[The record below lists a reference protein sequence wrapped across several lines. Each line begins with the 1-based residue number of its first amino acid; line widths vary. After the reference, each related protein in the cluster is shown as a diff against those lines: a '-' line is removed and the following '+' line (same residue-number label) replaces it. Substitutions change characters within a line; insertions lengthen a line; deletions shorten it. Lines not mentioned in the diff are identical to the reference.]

1 MKKISYYILAA
12 WMCALPLFSS
22 CTDMLEEESSTEV
35 DKNKYMNNASEAENV
50 LLGVYR
56 SMVGDGLYRYN
67 LSILFDITNDLAQ
80 CEGNSNNAFRE
91 VPSNS
96 FTTSNS
102 DVQKSWS
109 ELYSGIFNANDFIET
124 LESKIGNYTDGD
136 KKIAGIYM
144 AEARALRALY
154 YFELVRWYG
163 NIALMTNTEMS
174 RQHPS
179 TFVQADPAAVYR
191 FIEEDLQYAIDN
203 LPYGSDDEIRKNK
216 SFRMSK
222 GAAMGLLTKV
232 YVTWAGYPIRDTSKW
247 EKAALTAQELVESKK
262 HSLLPSYEQLWKN
275 TCNGVWAPEES
286 LIEVSFYAP
295 TVTGSSK
302 EDPVGRIGKWNG
314 VVANEIAGVR
324 GRNAGNVKVVYTFLR
339 DWEKK
344 EDDKRCNLSIAD
356 YKYVGNVKTPYST
369 KGADEDQ
376 KNWQLFTPAKWDTEK
391 YVTQSNIL
399 INADYSNINWYV
411 LRYADVLLMYAEA
424 LNEWKGGPTTEAYA
438 AVNAV
443 RRRGFDLP
451 VDAVSEV
458 ADLAPSLSPDDFR
471 TAIRK
476 ERAYELAFEG
486 HRRQDLVR
494 WGEYI
499 KAIDETDTKLRR
511 WFSNANYIA
520 YDFTKAGKHE
530 LFPIPQRDKDL
541 MTQFKQNPGW
551 N

>member
-1 MKKISYYILAA
+1 MKKITYYIMAA

-22 CTDMLEEESSTEV
+22 CSDMLEEESSVEV
-35 DKNKYMNNASEAENV
+35 DKNKYMNNASEAEYV

-56 SMVGDGLYRYN
+56 SMVTDGLYKYN
-67 LSILFDITNDLAQ
+67 LSMLFNITNDLAQ

-96 FTTSNS
+96 FTTSNA

-109 ELYSGIFNANDFIET
+109 ELYKAIFNANDFIET
-124 LESKIGNYTDGD
+124 LESKIGNYTDSD
-136 KKIAGIYM
+136 KKIAYVYL
-144 AEARALRALY
+144 AEARALRGLY

-179 TFVQADPAAVYR
+179 TFVQADPAEVYR
-191 FIEEDLQYAIDN
+191 FIESDLQYAADN
-203 LPYGSDDEIRKNK
+203 LPYDSDDNVRKDT

-222 GAAMGLLTKV
+222 GAALGLLTKV
-232 YVTWAGYPIRDTSKW
+232 YATWAGFPLQDKSQW
-247 EKAALTAQELVESKK
+247 EKAALTAQELIGSKK
-262 HSLLPSYEQLWKN
+262 HSLLTSYEQLWKN

-295 TVTGSSK
+295 TVTGSG
-302 EDPVGRIGKWNG
+302 DPVGRVGKWNG
-314 VVANEIAGVR
+314 VVANDIAGVR

-344 EDDKRCNLSIAD
+344 EEDLRCNLSIAD
-356 YKYVGNVKTPYST
+356 YKYVGNVKTPLST
-369 KGADEDQ
+369 KGPDEDQ
-376 KNWQLFTPAKWDTEK
+376 RNWQLFTPAKWDTEK
-391 YVTQSNIL
+391 YVAQSNVL
-399 INADYSNINWYV
+399 INADNSNINWYV

-424 LNEWKGGPTTEAYA
+424 LNEWKGAPTTEAYE
-438 AVNAV
+438 AVNTV
-443 RRRGFDLP
+443 RRRGFGLP
-451 VDAVSEV
+451 METPSET
-458 ADLAPSLSPDDFR
+458 ADLAAGLSQGDFR
-471 TAIRK
+471 AAIRK

-499 KAIDETDTKLRR
+499 KAIDATDTELRR
-511 WFSNANYIA
+511 WFPTANYIA

>member
-22 CTDMLEEESSTEV
+22 CSDMLEEESSTEV

-56 SMVGDGLYRYN
+56 SMISDGLYRYN
-67 LSILFDITNDLAQ
+67 LSMLFDITNDLAQ

-102 DVQKSWS
+102 SVQTTWS
-109 ELYSGIFNANDFIET
+109 ELYSGIYNANDFIET
-124 LESKIGNYTDGD
+124 LETKIGNYTTID
-136 KKIAGIYM
+136 KKVAGVYM

-163 NIALMTNTEMS
+163 NVALMTNTAMS

-191 FIEEDLQYAIDN
+191 FIETDLQYAIEN
-203 LPYGSDDEIRKNK
+203 LPYGADDDIRKNK

-222 GAAMGLLTKV
+222 GAALGLLTKV
-232 YVTWAGYPIRDTSKW
+232 YVTWAGYPLRDTDKW
-247 EKAALTAQELVESKK
+247 EQAALTAKELVDSKK
-262 HSLLPSYEQLWKN
+262 HSLLSSYEQLWKN

-295 TVTGSSK
+295 TVTGSNN

-344 EDDKRCNLSIAD
+344 DQDLRCNLSIAD
-356 YKYVGNVKTPYST
+356 YKYVGTVKTPYST
-369 KGADEDQ
+369 KGENEDQ

-391 YVTQSNIL
+391 YVGQSNVL

-411 LRYADVLLMYAEA
+411 LRYSDVLLMYAEA
-424 LNEWKGGPTTEAYA
+424 LNEWKGGPTQEAYD

-443 RRRGFDLP
+443 RRRGFGFP
-451 VDAVSEV
+451 VDVPNEAS
-458 ADLAPSLSPDDFR
+458 DLTASLSQDGFR
-471 TAIRK
+471 KAIRK

-494 WGEYI
+494 WGEYV
-499 KAIDETDTKLRR
+499 KAIDETDTKLRQ
-511 WFSNANYIA
+511 WFPSANYIA

-551 N
+551 